1 MPATNIMRN
10 LAARYGP
17 RVESAMVRGSKAAFG
32 FSGMGKTGAIA
43 AGAYF
48 GYKGFRGFAD
58 QVVPNAIDNAMDV
71 AFGDPQAD
79 RAVLGTDLTPSM
91 PYMNSGLPGQRIAR
105 ARNLPRR
112 GLNTGP
118 VGAAIPPAL
127 GVGIGAGLGAVVG
140 SRAGFGSKIGGA
152 IGAAIGG
159 AVGVGITGN
168 NIIGTAAR
176 NRQIIG
182 ESPFYNQ
189 SLLTAQRLNASG
201 NIVLGMHNQ
210 RRG

>member
-1 MPATNIMRN
+1 MPLLDSIAR
-10 LAARYGP
+10 RYGP
-17 RVESAMVRGSKAAFG
+17 RIAPAMTSVGRRALG

-43 AGAYF
+43 AGAYI
-48 GYKGFRGFAD
+48 GYKGVKGFTD

-91 PYMNSGLPGQRIAR
+91 LYMNSGLPGRSIAI
-105 ARNLPRR
+105 ARNLSRT
-112 GLNTGP
+112 GVNTGP
-118 VGAAIPPAL
+118 VGAAIPPML
-127 GVGIGAGLGAVVG
+127 GIGGGAAAGAIVG
-140 SRAGFGSKIGGA
+140 SIGGFSPK

-159 AVGVGITGN
+159 AIGGAVGTAITGN

-176 NRQIIG
+176 NRQILS